1 MQSTSELDVLLK
13 ILSAPEGYAT
23 KNIQHRQAVF
33 AVVGLTKRKTPV
45 RDFCF
50 QLSARS
56 CKNGFH
62 ASWLC
67 VHANWSKRHLL
78 QSQTLSEGVKTGFGA

>member
-23 KNIQHRQAVF
+23 KNIQRRQAVF
-33 AVVGLTKRKTPV
+33 AVAGLTKRKTPV

-50 QLSARS
+50 QLSA
-56 CKNGFH
+56 
-62 ASWLC
+62 L
-67 VHANWSKRHLL
+67 V
-78 QSQTLSEGVKTGFGA
+78 